1 MSTSR
6 TKKKRHNF
14 CTVLLNQTRSSFT
27 IQISEKVWPSLGL
40 RTITM
45 KGHELNQIYN
55 NKKGNNHTCSYF
67 LEPLGL
73 SHTST
78 KHVEHKRVK
87 TFARCNLLN
96 LFHNRYHQQIKWWMN
111 EWMCIYI
118 PHISHT
124 VSRRFTILIEWD
136 RTSAC
141 KGASGCRYQSIF
153 DLTHPPSPCMKCTM
167 KQQIDHHT
175 GNYAPYSFRQV
186 CGFFNVPCWPCNT
199 EDAGDGAYGL

>member
-1 MSTSR
+1 MARPFHHSITWLLVALSDF
-6 TKKKRHNF
+6 F
-14 CTVLLNQTRSSFT
+14 CFVLFVRLN
-27 IQISEKVWPSLGL
+27 E
-40 RTITM
+40 
-45 KGHELNQIYN
+45 
-55 NKKGNNHTCSYF
+55 
-67 LEPLGL
+67 
-73 SHTST
+73 
-78 KHVEHKRVK
+78 
-87 TFARCNLLN
+87 
-96 LFHNRYHQQIKWWMN
+96 WMN
-111 EWMCIYI
+111 EWMNECMCIYI

-199 EDAGDGAYGL
+199 EDAVCFVLFCFLASVRLFGTYWLTFPAQLLSHFIPTSDQHLISPHTTTGKSHIEVTGI